1 MAGVSLPPIS
11 RSMPCLTVRVT
22 REVDCKRIMDVREWR
37 AMKERKKVEAEER
50 AAYRKAAASAGTPLP
65 PKAVGGPSFLER
77 PQPSK
82 NDLEKMLG
90 SELQALKRRNRARR
104 MVQQSASAVALQ
116 TLRTKNARCA
126 SDIKRG
132 LEDMKGW
139 GPEVRRSVFAVQ
151 PATDEQVL
159 QASQVLN
166 AGMERHFAGE
176 MMSPLMM
183 WFKLFKLV
191 DDDGSGIISYQ
202 ARARHRRRRTCPP
215 RALPAPASTS

>member
-1 MAGVSLPPIS
+1 
-11 RSMPCLTVRVT
+11 MPCLTVRVT
-22 REVDCKRIMDVREWR
+22 REVDCKRLQDAKDWK
-37 AMKERKKVEAEER
+37 AMKERKAVEKEER
-50 AAYRKAAASAGTPLP
+50 AAYRKAAAAAGTPLP

-77 PQPSK
+77 PQPST
-82 NDLEKMLG
+82 NELEKMLG
-90 SELQALKRRNRARR
+90 TELQALKRRNRARR

-116 TLRTKNARCA
+116 ALRTKNRRCA
-126 SDIKRG
+126 SELRRD
-132 LEDMKGW
+132 LEEMTGW

-176 MMSPLMM
+176 MMAPLTM

-191 DDDGSGIISYQ
+191 DEDGSGIISYQ
-202 ARARHRRRRTCPP
+202 AHTRRHRRICPP